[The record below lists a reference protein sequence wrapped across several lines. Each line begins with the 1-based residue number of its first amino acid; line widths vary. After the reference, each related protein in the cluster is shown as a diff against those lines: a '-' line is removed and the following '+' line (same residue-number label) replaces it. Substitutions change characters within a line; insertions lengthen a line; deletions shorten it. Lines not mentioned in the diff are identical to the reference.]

1 MTGMVAL
8 KSIVDNFKSKNKK
21 LIFSG
26 LNARIIKKLEKANFN
41 LNEENL
47 KSFSN
52 IEDAINYTKLLV
64 EK

>member
-1 MTGMVAL
+1 MIGMVAL
-8 KSIVDNFKSKNKK
+8 KSIVANFKSKNKK

-47 KSFSN
+47 KSFQ
-52 IEDAINYTKLLV
+52 ILKMQ
-64 EK
+64 